1 MTDQELDRMMRRVLL
16 DSLRNDE
23 QNAWEE
29 AEPFVPSR
37 NHQRQMRDMLKDP
50 IKWLRN
56 RKKPV
61 WKLAIQKVAVVLLVV
76 SLSLGSVMAVSPTVR
91 AAVVRW
97 VAEWYETHIVYFFSG
112 EANSEEL
119 QKYEIGNIP
128 ETFVETDRIENTSS
142 VSVFYENHCGGVICF
157 DYIYMH
163 QGAATMVITDDNMVD
178 VTINGL
184 HGQLF
189 LPTDTKNT
197 TTIVWIDPLA
207 NVQFIIEST
216 LRKEVIIDMAE
227 SVNLAKIT
235 KK

>member
-76 SLSLGSVMAVSPTVR
+76 SLSLGSVMAVSPAARATVIC
-91 AAVVRW
+91 W
-97 VAEWYETHIVYFFSG
+97 VTEWYETHIVYRYSG
-112 EANSEEL
+112 EQITDEMP
-119 QKYEIGNIP
+119 QYEISGLP
-128 ETFVETDRIENTSS
+128 QGYTETIRDVDPAS
-142 VSVFYENHCGGVICF
+142 VSVVYESPNGEMICL
-157 DYIYMH
+157 DYVYMQ
-163 QGAATMVITDDNMVD
+163 QGAATMIVPGDDEIID
-178 VTINGL
+178 VTVNGFQ
-184 HGQLF
+184 GQLF
-189 LPTDTKNT
+189 LPHDAEAAK
-197 TTIVWIDPLA
+197 TITWIDTDNNLQFVI
-207 NVQFIIEST
+207 NVFCNETDILHI
-216 LRKEVIIDMAE
+216 AE
-227 SVNLAKIT
+227 SVGLVK
-235 KK
+235 